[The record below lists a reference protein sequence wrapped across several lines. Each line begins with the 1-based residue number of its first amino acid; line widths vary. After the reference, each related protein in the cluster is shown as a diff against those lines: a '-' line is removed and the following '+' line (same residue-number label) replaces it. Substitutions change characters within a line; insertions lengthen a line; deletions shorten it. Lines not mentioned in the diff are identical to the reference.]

1 MRVSTFQAYENL
13 ITRLRG
19 SYARLERS
27 HERLASGRTAS
38 RPGDDPAAVTRA
50 MAWRSAL
57 AEVRRFQRDLVQE
70 TGYLQTVDHALGRAV
85 EIVQSVRDQV
95 TRAVSGAFTEEDY
108 RTIAGIV
115 DRLVDELVSVANTTH
130 GDVYVFG
137 GLATGSPPF
146 VREGDTVTFTGPT
159 GVSRTLSP
167 APGLSWDATFD
178 GEGLFVASGLVEV
191 LVEVRNLLQEPLAEG
206 ETWTRRLEQL
216 SAQLGVLDRHL
227 ENLNAARARAGDLA
241 AAAEGFRNLLTN
253 QELNLAAALSNAE
266 DLDLAEAT
274 VELRR
279 LELAYQ
285 AVLAS
290 AARLMETG
298 LLRFWR

>member
-19 SYARLERS
+19 SYARLEQS

-57 AEVRRFQRDLVQE
+57 AEVRRFQRDLGQE
-70 TGYLQTVDHALGRAV
+70 AAYLQTVDDALGRAAEV
-85 EIVQSVRDQV
+85 VQNVREHL
-95 TRAVSGAFTEEDY
+95 TRAVSGALTAEDY

-115 DRLVDELVSVANTTH
+115 DRLVDELVAVANTTH

-146 VREGDTVTFTGPT
+146 VREGDTVTYTGPT
-159 GVSRTLSP
+159 DVRRSLSP
-167 APGLSWDATFD
+167 APGLSWDATFY
-178 GEGLFVASGLVEV
+178 GEQLFLSSGLVDAV
-191 LVEVRNLLQEPLAEG
+191 VEVRDLLREPLAEG
-206 ETWTRRLEQL
+206 ETWTGRLEQL

-241 AAAEGFRNLLTN
+241 AAAQAFRNLLTD

-298 LLRFWR
+298 LLQIWR